1 MKSYRRPQPC
11 VHKGVSSASG
21 MKRIDEV
28 LRTVSLSLELGK
40 GLRRQ
45 EVLDRWESVVGAGL
59 SKLST
64 PDGFEGFELRVSVIH
79 PAALMEFRM
88 RREEILERLNTMAGE
103 TIFREIRILAPGRR
117 RG

>member
-1 MKSYRRPQPC
+1 
-11 VHKGVSSASG
+11 
-21 MKRIDEV
+21 MKRIDEL
-28 LRTVSLSLELGK
+28 LRSVSLSLELGR

-45 EVLDRWESVVGAGL
+45 QVLDRWESVVGPGL

-64 PDGFEGFELRVSVIH
+64 PDGFEGFQLRVAVIH
-79 PAALMEFRM
+79 PAALMELKM
-88 RREEILERLNTMAGE
+88 RREEILERLNAMAGE